1 MKPPSDTP
9 TAPILEKH
17 KVTEKRIIVPLDF
30 PEERSALDMADKL
43 DPSLCR
49 VKVGKE
55 LFTAVGPHVVRELNA
70 RGFEVFLDLK
80 FHDIPN
86 TVAGA
91 CRSVARLRIWM
102 LNVHASGGE
111 AMLLAARKA
120 IDEES
125 HRPLLIGVT
134 ILTSLSEADI
144 HAIGFSGTALEN
156 VERLALLSQAAGLD
170 GVVCSAA
177 EAPGLRKIVAPSFK
191 LVTPGIRLSE
201 DDKGDQ
207 ARVVTPADAMAMGS
221 DYLVIGRSITRAEDP
236 VAALKQIQAQ
246 IKSYQ
251 K

>member
-1 MKPPSDTP
+1 MNPPGDTP
-9 TAPILEKH
+9 TTPISEKR
-17 KVTEKRIIVPLDF
+17 KVPEKRIIVSLDF
-30 PEERSALDMADKL
+30 PEERSALEMADKL

-55 LFTAVGPHVVRELNA
+55 LFTAAGPHVVRELNA

-91 CRSVARLRIWM
+91 CRAAARLRIWM
-102 LNVHASGGE
+102 LNVHASGGK

-134 ILTSLSEADI
+134 ILTSLSEADMR
-144 HAIGFSGTALEN
+144 AIGFSGTALEN
-156 VERLALLSQAAGLD
+156 VERLALLVQAAGLD

-177 EAPGLRKIVAPSFK
+177 EAPGLRKIVAPAFK
-191 LVTPGIRLSE
+191 LVTPGIRLPE

-207 ARVVTPADAMAMGS
+207 ARVVTPADAVAMGS
-221 DYLVIGRSITRAEDP
+221 DYLVIGRSVTRAEDP

-246 IKSYQ
+246 IKGDQ